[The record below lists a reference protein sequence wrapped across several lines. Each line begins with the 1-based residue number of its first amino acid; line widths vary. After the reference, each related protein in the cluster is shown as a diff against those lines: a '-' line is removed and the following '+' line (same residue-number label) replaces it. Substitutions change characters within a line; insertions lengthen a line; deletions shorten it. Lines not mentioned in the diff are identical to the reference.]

1 MPTLKINGQDVTVE
15 KGTTIIRAAEQLGIS
30 IPHYCYH
37 PGLSIAG
44 NCRMCLVEVEKMPKP
59 QISCHIQ
66 CQDGMVVQTESEKVK
81 KLRQHVLEF
90 LLVNHPLDCPVCDQA
105 GECRLQDYYMEHG
118 LYDSRVNENKVKK
131 TAKAKPI
138 GPTIM
143 LDSERCILC
152 SQCVRFTDEITKT
165 GEFGIFNRGDH
176 SEIGVG
182 KELDNK
188 YSGNVADICP
198 VGALTDRDFR
208 FKCRVWYLQKT
219 ESVCPGCARGC
230 NITIEANLERPQHG
244 SGERVMRLKPR
255 FNDQVNDWWM
265 CDEGRYGDKF
275 IDHDRIHQPIMRLAG
290 AVRQVEW
297 DEIIDDFLKSF
308 KKLKAKDEIAVLV
321 SPQMTNEELYLAKRF
336 FAQDLGIKQI
346 YLVQNKPDGYQ
357 DDLLLRADKHP
368 NRKGAEWIGF
378 VEHDKQTN
386 ALLDQLGK
394 QFKGLI
400 IFGQD
405 VVSLFPNRNVTD
417 SLSNLDLTAF
427 IGSNYNL
434 TSECVQYVFPAAA
447 YAEKNGTFT
456 NFEGRV
462 QRIRKAF
469 PALGESKAESEILRI
484 FADQL
489 HFEWPYKTE
498 EDIFSGLVRSV
509 NQFQGMNYKKIGTE
523 GINPVIASKRSE

>member
-1 MPTLKINGQDVTVE
+1 MPTLKINGQEVTVAR
-15 KGTTIIRAAEQLGIS
+15 GTTIIRAAEQLGIS
-30 IPHYCYH
+30 IPYYCYH

-90 LLVNHPLDCPVCDQA
+90 LLINHPLDCPVCDQA
-105 GECRLQDYYMEHG
+105 GECRLQDYYMDHG

-152 SQCVRFTDEITKT
+152 SRCVRFTDEITKT
-165 GEFGIFNRGDH
+165 GEFGIFNRGDR

-182 KELDNK
+182 KELNNK

-219 ESVCPGCARGC
+219 ESICPGCSRGC
-230 NITIEANLERPQHG
+230 NITIETNLERPQHG
-244 SGERVMRLKPR
+244 QGERVMRLKPR

-265 CDEGRYGDKF
+265 CDEGRYGYKS
-275 IDHDRIHQPIMRLAG
+275 IDHNRIDQPTLRFDG
-290 AVRQVEW
+290 AVKSVTW
-297 DEIIDDFLKSF
+297 DELIEQFLKAF
-308 KKLKAKDEIAVLV
+308 KKLKVKEELSVLI
-321 SPQMTNEELYLAKRF
+321 SAQLTNEELYLAKRF
-336 FAQDLGIKQI
+336 FAKDLGIERI
-346 YLVQNKPDGYQ
+346 HLVRNHPDGYQ

-368 NRKGAEWIGF
+368 NRKGAEWMGF
-378 VEHDKQTN
+378 TESDKETK
-386 ALLDQLGK
+386 ALLNELSQL
-394 QFKGLI
+394 KGLI

-405 VVSLFPNRNVTD
+405 IVSLFPNQNLADAIIR
-417 SLSNLDLTAF
+417 LSFSAF
-427 IGSNYNL
+427 IGSSHNQ
-434 TSECVQYVFPAAA
+434 TSELVQYVLPAAS

-456 NFEGRV
+456 NFEGRI
-462 QRIRKAF
+462 QRIRKAL
-469 PALGESKAESEILRI
+469 PTLGESKTESEILMML
-484 FADQL
+484 ADKFHLDWTYQN
-489 HFEWPYKTE
+489 E
-498 EDIFSGLVRSV
+498 EDIFNGLSRSV
-509 NQFQGMNYKKIGTE
+509 EQFQGLNYKKIGRE
-523 GINPVIASKRSE
+523 GINAKPSF